1 MFRFEDLQIWLRA
14 AESLCLGLGAW
25 GLGLGRIAGAW
36 GLVESQGLGAWLAE
50 FVVVSWRVRMS
61 G

>member
-25 GLGLGRIAGAW
+25 GL
-36 GLVESQGLGAWLAE
+36 VESQVLGAWSNRRGL
-50 FVVVSWRVRMS
+50 VLGWQSL
-61 G
+61 